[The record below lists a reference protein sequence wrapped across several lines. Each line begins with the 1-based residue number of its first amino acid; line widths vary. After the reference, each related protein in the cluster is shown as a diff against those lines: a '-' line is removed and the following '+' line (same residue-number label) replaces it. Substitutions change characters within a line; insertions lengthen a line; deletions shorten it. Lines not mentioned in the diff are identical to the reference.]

1 MLPTKALKL
10 LLWIV
15 AALIAIAHIADSA
28 LPAQAIFFDTI
39 TNGITGAIAL
49 IPGAGSFANAI
60 NGGLKVIAYV
70 LFGVIGIYGLTRKN
84 SEEEEKAKMWIPIR
98 HHYVALRTCLNMPV
112 YNQPIE
118 SNRSLGKMKLVAG
131 IFSPTMVPG
140 LILAVI
146 IGSVSMQ
153 VTHTLWKRK
162 ELGILP
168 GVSILAAYYFGIGA
182 NEEKAWKNI
191 TRWIPQKK
199 LYLSSGKN
207 VDIFRKTVS

>member
-84 SEEEEKAKMWIPIR
+84 SEEEEKAKMW
-98 HHYVALRTCLNMPV
+98 
-112 YNQPIE
+112 
-118 SNRSLGKMKLVAG
+118 NRAG
-131 IFSPTMVPG
+131 
-140 LILAVI
+140 
-146 IGSVSMQ
+146 
-153 VTHTLWKRK
+153 
-162 ELGILP
+162 GILIT
-168 GVSILAAYYFGIGA
+168 GFLFDTIMLLFGLA
-182 NEEKAWKNI
+182 
-191 TRWIPQKK
+191 
-199 LYLSSGKN
+199 
-207 VDIFRKTVS
+207 